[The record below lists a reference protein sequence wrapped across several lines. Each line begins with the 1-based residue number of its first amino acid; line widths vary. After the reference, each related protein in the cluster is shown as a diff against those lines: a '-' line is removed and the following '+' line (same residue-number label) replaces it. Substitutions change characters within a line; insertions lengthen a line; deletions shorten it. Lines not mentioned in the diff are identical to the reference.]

1 MLYVREIVELDI
13 SNLKIH
19 GKQSIKLGAE
29 LAGEKYFDDFADR
42 IGHFS
47 RDL

>member
-1 MLYVREIVELDI
+1 MDRKIVELDI
-13 SNLKIH
+13 SNLKTCS
-19 GKQSIKLGAE
+19 KQSIKLGVK